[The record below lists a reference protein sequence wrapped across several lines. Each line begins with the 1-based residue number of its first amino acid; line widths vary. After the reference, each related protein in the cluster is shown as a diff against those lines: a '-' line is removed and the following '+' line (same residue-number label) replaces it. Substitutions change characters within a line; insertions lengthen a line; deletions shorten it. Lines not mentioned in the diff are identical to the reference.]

1 MAASSS
7 EPIPIEGIIFDLDGT
22 LIDYEGASHI
32 ALAKPLERRGK
43 ALSWELH
50 ASIVGTKP
58 EDWSSKI
65 LEACGID
72 QIAFQP
78 PDYAAEYFQEV
89 DSLYSSIPA
98 WPGTL
103 ALLRSLRAAG
113 FPLAIATS
121 SPRASFEKK
130 MIYHTEILTN
140 MSAVVTG
147 DEVERGKPA
156 PDIFLEAARRL
167 GCDPRKCIVFED
179 SPSGIAGAHA
189 AGCLAVALPDSRM
202 PGNAPKFD
210 ELAPKWRLDEGIG
223 AFDAAWIRMVPPSGM
238 KAMAN
243 AQAEAAYELHNAA
256 AHGNAYHAAN
266 GNGNG
271 HSPPTTAGELL
282 RASATVLLRG
292 KASCYALHR
301 WSGGAFGELLLH
313 DMAGSSV
320 TSCDGQAGLTSREKG
335 HFSAHSSD
343 PTVVLLRLRAF
354 EAFRLAFEVASPR
367 LCIGDAAH
375 SPFYAAADDAVATAA
390 TMETTPLGP
399 SSCWAAL
406 CEGEPLLPELH
417 AAYSALRLVGWHVR
431 DGLKFGFDFALYD
444 ASAPVSRHAPFGG
457 LVVANGSERSWLWL
471 QRHARICHSVGKG
484 LIVCSVAPAVVKQGT
499 NAEQELPTQ
508 KVAYTMRVN
517 GWDPGRAH
525 APSFRRQ
532 ES

>member
-1 MAASSS
+1 
-7 EPIPIEGIIFDLDGT
+7 
-22 LIDYEGASHI
+22 
-32 ALAKPLERRGK
+32 
-43 ALSWELH
+43 
-50 ASIVGTKP
+50 
-58 EDWSSKI
+58 
-65 LEACGID
+65 
-72 QIAFQP
+72 
-78 PDYAAEYFQEV
+78 
-89 DSLYSSIPA
+89 
-98 WPGTL
+98 
-103 ALLRSLRAAG
+103 
-113 FPLAIATS
+113 
-121 SPRASFEKK
+121 
-130 MIYHTEILTN
+130 MIYHAEILTN

-167 GCDPRKCIVFED
+167 GCDPSKCIVPKTRRQALRARTRPAASL
-179 SPSGIAGAHA
+179 SPCQMVACQATRPSSTNRAKVAARRGHWRIRRGGYEWCRPRGA
-189 AGCLAVALPDSRM
+189 
-202 PGNAPKFD
+202 
-210 ELAPKWRLDEGIG
+210 
-223 AFDAAWIRMVPPSGM
+223 

-243 AQAEAAYELHNAA
+243 AQAEAAYELRNAA
-256 AHGNAYHAAN
+256 AH

-390 TMETTPLGP
+390 TMEATPLGP

-417 AAYSALRLVGWHVR
+417 AAYAALRPS
-431 DGLKFGFDFALYD
+431 DGTYATD
-444 ASAPVSRHAPFGG
+444 
-457 LVVANGSERSWLWL
+457 
-471 QRHARICHSVGKG
+471 
-484 LIVCSVAPAVVKQGT
+484 
-499 NAEQELPTQ
+499 
-508 KVAYTMRVN
+508 
-517 GWDPGRAH
+517 
-525 APSFRRQ
+525 
-532 ES
+532 